1 MLLLISSLKLITE
14 IALLSL
20 FGQWVLGLLAGQ
32 KKDSNVFYK
41 LLEVLAKPFVQ
52 IARLITPKVILDR
65 HVPLVAF
72 LLLAFGWVI
81 VTWSKVNYCIRVG
94 VEMCQ

>member
-1 MLLLISSLKLITE
+1 MLLFISSLKLITE
-14 IALLSL
+14 IALLSI
-20 FGQWVLGLLAGQ
+20 FGRWILGLLAGQ
-32 KKDSNVFYK
+32 KKEANVFYK
-41 LLEVLAKPFVQ
+41 LLDVMSKPFLQ

-72 LLLAFGWVI
+72 LLLAFGWII
-81 VTWSKVNYCIRVG
+81 VTWTKVNHCIRIG

>member
-1 MLLLISSLKLITE
+1 LIVE

-32 KKDSNVFYK
+32 KKEGNIFYK
-41 LLEVLAKPFVQ
+41 LLETLGKPFVQ
-52 IARLITPKVILDR
+52 IARFITPRVILDR

-72 LLLAFGWVI
+72 LLLAFTWLI
-81 VTWSKVNYCIRVG
+81 VTWTKVNHCIRIG

>member
-1 MLLLISSLKLITE
+1 MLLFISALKLIVE

-32 KKDSNVFYK
+32 KKEGNIFYK
-41 LLEVLAKPFVQ
+41 LLETLGKPFVQ
-52 IARLITPKVILDR
+52 IARFITPRVILDR

-72 LLLAFGWVI
+72 LLLAFAWLI
-81 VTWSKVNYCIRVG
+81 VTWTKVNHCIRIG

>member
-1 MLLLISSLKLITE
+1 MLLFISALKLIVE

-32 KKDSNVFYK
+32 KKEGNIFYK
-41 LLEVLAKPFVQ
+41 LLETLGKPFVQ
-52 IARLITPKVILDR
+52 IARFITPRVILDR

-72 LLLAFGWVI
+72 LLLAFTWLI
-81 VTWSKVNYCIRVG
+81 VTWTKVNHCIRIG

>member
-32 KKDSNVFYK
+32 KKESNVFYK
-41 LLEVLAKPFVQ
+41 LLEVLSKPFVQ
-52 IARLITPKVILDR
+52 IARFITPKVILDR

-72 LLLAFGWVI
+72 LLLAFAWLI
-81 VTWSKVNYCIRVG
+81 VTWAKVNHCIRIG

>member
-1 MLLLISSLKLITE
+1 MLLLISSLKLIVE

-41 LLEVLAKPFVQ
+41 LLEVLSKPFVQ
-52 IARLITPKVILDR
+52 IARLITPKVVIDR

-72 LLLAFGWVI
+72 LLLVFAWLI
-81 VTWSKVNYCIRVG
+81 VTWSKVNHCIRIG